1 MILQE
6 EIVGLI
12 PAGGHATRLS
22 PLPCSKELLPIG
34 WREDD
39 MGKLKPKV
47 VSHFLLD
54 KYSAAGI
61 RKTYFILRKGKWD
74 IPEYYGDGAM
84 VDMDLAY
91 LMMNVP
97 HGHPFT
103 LDQAFPFTT
112 HNLVAFGYPD
122 ILFEPEDAFSHLIRK
137 QTETKA
143 SVVLG
148 IFPIRPDQNWKDIV
162 SLGKDRKIQTIALT
176 DPTIADQRLGWA
188 IALWTPE
195 FSLFMHEFLREEI
208 KQNRLKAPDGKEYTM
223 NHILQSALDQGLSME
238 SVVFDTGVVL
248 DVGTPYDLF
257 AAQREQFESAKI
269 MMKKAR
275 QHEK

>member
-34 WREDD
+34 WRKDD
-39 MGKLKPKV
+39 MGKPKPKV
-47 VSHFLLD
+47 ASHFLLD
-54 KYSAAGI
+54 KYRAAGI
-61 RKTYFILRKGKWD
+61 RKTYLILRKGKWD

-137 QTETKA
+137 QAETKA
-143 SVVLG
+143 NVVLG

-162 SLGKDRKIQTIALT
+162 SFGEDRKIQTIALT
-176 DPTIADQRLGWA
+176 DPTMTDPRLGWA

-195 FSLFMHEFLREEI
+195 FSLFMRKFLREEI
-208 KQNRLKAPDGKEYTM
+208 KQNRFKAPDGKEYTM

-275 QHEK
+275 EHEK